1 MTDLLSKH
9 FQGHSG
15 VRFSLSPAGI
25 IVGAKRIWQI
35 CSLCLLPCLPMRN
48 SSCHYVLGA
57 VFFFCFIFPLPHQ
70 WIIYKS
76 RVCMKLKQNAHKFCN
91 EANVKASPGT
101 GISSSSCNSSHSST
115 SNSNSSSISSGICL
129 ATYYTILYVFSF
141 LAEGLVSAQAFN
153 INEL

>member
-1 MTDLLSKH
+1 
-9 FQGHSG
+9 
-15 VRFSLSPAGI
+15 
-25 IVGAKRIWQI
+25 
-35 CSLCLLPCLPMRN
+35 
-48 SSCHYVLGA
+48 
-57 VFFFCFIFPLPHQ
+57 
-70 WIIYKS
+70 
-76 RVCMKLKQNAHKFCN
+76 MKLKQNAHKFCN

-101 GISSSSCNSSHSST
+101 GISSSSSNSSHSFT